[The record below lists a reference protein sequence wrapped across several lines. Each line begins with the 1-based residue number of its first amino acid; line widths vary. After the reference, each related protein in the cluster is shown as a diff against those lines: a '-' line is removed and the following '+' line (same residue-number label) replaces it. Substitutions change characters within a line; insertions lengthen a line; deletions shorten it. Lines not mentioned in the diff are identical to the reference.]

1 MSSRVGKSDLA
12 QTLKAQTAVL
22 DELKREQE
30 AMRRLMEERE
40 DQHNMERSASE
51 DLKRSYSKQIHHL
64 IKEVEK
70 L

>member
-1 MSSRVGKSDLA
+1 
-12 QTLKAQTAVL
+12 
-22 DELKREQE
+22 
-30 AMRRLMEERE
+30 MRRLMEERDE
-40 DQHNMERSASE
+40 QHNMERSSSE